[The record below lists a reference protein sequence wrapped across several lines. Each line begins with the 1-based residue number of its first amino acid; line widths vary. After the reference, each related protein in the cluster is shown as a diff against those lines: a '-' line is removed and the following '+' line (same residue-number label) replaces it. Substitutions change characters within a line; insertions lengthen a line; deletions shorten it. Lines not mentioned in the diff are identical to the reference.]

1 VSATTA
7 TIPSGWVN
15 VISKNS
21 NQCLDVVSIP
31 QTNYGKNQSAL
42 VQQYTCWGG
51 DMQKWQFTPVG
62 SGYEIT
68 SKNSG
73 LQLDVIG
80 GPGATQ
86 DGVLIQQWPYWG
98 GTNQI
103 WNVTPTQ
110 DGYFTISP
118 QNSGKCLDVIY
129 TPGNNWGLSPG
140 TLVQQWDCWGGPNQ
154 EWKIVPAQQANAAA
168 HVAVTPRQTQRT
180 VSNTRRM
187 PAGL

>member
-1 VSATTA
+1 
-7 TIPSGWVN
+7 
-15 VISKNS
+15 
-21 NQCLDVVSIP
+21 
-31 QTNYGKNQSAL
+31 
-42 VQQYTCWGG
+42 
-51 DMQKWQFTPVG
+51 MQKWQFTPVG

-98 GTNQI
+98 GSNQI
-103 WNVTPTQ
+103 WNVTPTP

-129 TPGNNWGLSPG
+129 TSWNNYGLNPG
-140 TLVQQWDCWGGPNQ
+140 TLVQQWDCWNGPNQ
-154 EWKIVPAQQANAAA
+154 EWKIVPAQ
-168 HVAVTPRQTQRT
+168 
-180 VSNTRRM
+180 
-187 PAGL
+187 